1 MKYELTNETKAVN
14 GKNLFRIR
22 ALRDFGTVK
31 AGDLGGWV
39 ESESNLAQLE
49 TCWVYDEAQ
58 VSGRA
63 QVYGEAQVSGEAR
76 VFGEAWV
83 SGSAQVSGEAY
94 IKSVADYIVVGPAQ
108 SSGRFTTAY
117 IVENSIVVTTG
128 CFTGTLE
135 EFKLAIE
142 KTHGHNPSY
151 LKQYRGFANFI
162 GENFE
167 TL

>member
-83 SGSAQVSGEAY
+83 SGGARVYGEAQVSGDAW
-94 IKSVADYIVVGPAQ
+94 V
-108 SSGRFTTAY
+108 
-117 IVENSIVVTTG
+117 
-128 CFTGTLE
+128 
-135 EFKLAIE
+135 
-142 KTHGHNPSY
+142 
-151 LKQYRGFANFI
+151 
-162 GENFE
+162 
-167 TL
+167 